1 LSLLRLFTI
10 TTTVLLLLIGL
21 GLFRIINTEVQAFR
35 ATTNGLRAM
44 QVTYKALVVAEK
56 VSFERGPSNA
66 VLGDGDRH
74 DPRKRAKLAKA
85 RAVSDKALHDLDQAL
100 AAAPDLNQAQ
110 LAVQT
115 MKHAREQLAL
125 GRAAVDGVAALPR
138 ARRDPARV
146 MGAVHE
152 MFDVVPIVL
161 DAATL
166 LSRDAEDAYPAL
178 SDTLVASRLA
188 AELREYAGR
197 LGSQF
202 TAALTSGKP
211 LAQREEYG
219 IYAMRGRIDELHGL
233 IAARLKAEG
242 TDPRILAAQREMER
256 RYFADDMAFVD
267 SVERAS
273 VEHRPYGLDTAQF
286 AARYVPGM
294 GTIVA
299 LRDVLVAVAI
309 ENAERS
315 DAKARRV
322 LIIGCSGGLFA
333 LVVVGLVF
341 LIVRRR
347 VVHPLLVTT
356 TVLTDIA
363 SGNLDTVVP
372 QTKQRD
378 EIGKMLAAVV
388 TLKENSV
395 QKQLLEA
402 ERQRLIEELRV
413 SSSTD
418 YLTGLLNRRAF
429 TEAALHEVANSV
441 RYARPFAVVMFDID
455 HFKAV
460 NDRFGHD
467 AGDAVIAAVAA
478 CAREEFRK
486 GDLVCRYGGEEFAVL
501 APECG
506 IDDARVL
513 TERVRAAVEALA
525 IPVPG
530 GGTVRVTASFGAVG
544 VPAGA
549 EVDLD
554 GLLHGADEAL
564 YRAKAA
570 GRNRVVIEPA
580 ATVSA
585 AVSNSGGAR
594 STSE

>member
-1 LSLLRLFTI
+1 MSLLRLFTI

-35 ATTNGLRAM
+35 ATSNGLRAM

-56 VSFERGPSNA
+56 VSFERGPSNG

-85 RAVSDKALHDLDQAL
+85 RAVSDKALRDLDDAL
-100 AAAPDLNQAQ
+100 AAAPDLPQVS
-110 LAVQT
+110 LAVRT
-115 MKHAREQLAL
+115 MRRARAQLAL
-125 GRAAVDGVAALPR
+125 GRAAVDRVANVPR
-138 ARRDPARV
+138 AQRDPRRV

-152 MFDVVPIVL
+152 MFDVVPIAL
-161 DAATL
+161 DAATI

-178 SDTLVASRLA
+178 SDTLVASGLA

-202 TAALTSGKP
+202 TAALTSAKP
-211 LAQREEYG
+211 LQQSEEYG
-219 IYAMRGRIDELHGL
+219 IYANRGRIDELHGL
-233 IAARLKAEG
+233 IAARLQTEG
-242 TDPRILAAQREMER
+242 TDPRVLAAQREVES
-256 RYFADDMAFVD
+256 RYFGDDMAFVA

-273 VEHRPYGLDTAQF
+273 AERRPYGIDTAQF
-286 AARYVPGM
+286 AARYVPAM
-294 GTIVA
+294 GSIVA
-299 LRDVLVAVAI
+299 LRDVLFTVAT
-309 ENAERS
+309 ENAQR
-315 DAKARRV
+315 AYGKARRV
-322 LIIGCSGGLFA
+322 LAIGCSA
-333 LVVVGLVF
+333 GLVTLCIVGGVL
-341 LIVRRR
+341 LIVRSR
-347 VVHPLLVTT
+347 VVRPLLVTT

-372 QTKQRD
+372 RTKQRD

-395 QKQLLEA
+395 QKQLLEV

-429 TEAALHEVANSV
+429 TEAALHEVANAV

-460 NDRFGHD
+460 NDRCGHD

-478 CAREEFRK
+478 CARDEFRK

-506 IDDARVL
+506 LDDARVL

-525 IPVPG
+525 IAVPG
-530 GGTVRVTASFGAVG
+530 GSTVRVTASFGALAVPPGAG
-544 VPAGA
+544 VS
-549 EVDLD
+549 LD
-554 GLLHGADEAL
+554 GLLHGTDEAL

-580 ATVSA
+580 ETTSA

>member
-1 LSLLRLFTI
+1 MSLLRLFTI

-21 GLFRIINTEVQAFR
+21 GLFRIINTEWQAFR
-35 ATTNGLRAM
+35 ATTSGLRAM
-44 QVTYKALVVAEK
+44 QVTYKALIVAEK

-74 DPRKRAKLAKA
+74 DPRKRARLAKA
-85 RAVSDKALHDLDQAL
+85 RAVSNKALRDLDDAL
-100 AAAPDLNQAQ
+100 AEAPDLKQAQ
-110 LAVQT
+110 LAVRT
-115 MKHAREQLAL
+115 MQRARAQLAI
-125 GRAAVDGVAALPR
+125 GRAAVDRVADLPR

-152 MFDVVPIVL
+152 MFDIVPIVL

-166 LSRDAEDAYPAL
+166 LSHDAEDAYPAL

-202 TAALTSGKP
+202 TAALTNGKP

-242 TDPRILAAQREMER
+242 TDPRVLAAQRDMER

-273 VEHRPYGLDTAQF
+273 IEHRPYGLDTAQF

-315 DAKARRV
+315 YAKARRV

-341 LIVRRR
+341 MVVRRR

-372 QTKQRD
+372 QSKQRD

-395 QKQLLEA
+395 QKQVLEA
-402 ERQRLIEELRV
+402 ERQRLIEELRL

-429 TEAALHEVANSV
+429 TEAALHEVANAV

-455 HFKAV
+455 RFKLV
-460 NDRFGHD
+460 NDHYGHD

-478 CAREEFRK
+478 CARREFRK
-486 GDLVCRYGGEEFAVL
+486 GDVVCRYGGEEFAVL

-506 IDDARVL
+506 IDEARAL
-513 TERVRAAVEALA
+513 TERVRTAVEALSIA
-525 IPVPG
+525 IPG
-530 GGTVRVTASFGAVG
+530 GRAVTVTASFGAVA

-549 EVDLD
+549 QAELD
-554 GLLHGADEAL
+554 GLLHRADEAL
-564 YRAKAA
+564 YGAKAA

-580 ATVSA
+580 EQVSA
-585 AVSNSGGAR
+585 GVSNSGGAR

>member
-1 LSLLRLFTI
+1 MSLLRLFTI

-21 GLFRIINTEVQAFR
+21 GLFRIINTEWQAFH

-66 VLGDGDRH
+66 VLGDADRH

-85 RAVSDKALHDLDQAL
+85 RAVSDKALHDLDDAL
-100 AAAPDLNQAQ
+100 AAAPDLKQAP
-110 LAVQT
+110 LAVAT
-115 MKHAREQLAL
+115 MKRAREQLAL
-125 GRAAVDGVAALPR
+125 GRAAVDRVAALPR

-152 MFDVVPIVL
+152 MFDIVPIVL
-161 DAATL
+161 DAATV

-202 TAALTSGKP
+202 TAALTNGKP

-242 TDPRILAAQREMER
+242 TDPRVLAAQREMER

-273 VEHRPYGLDTAQF
+273 IEHRSYGLDTAQF

-294 GTIVA
+294 GTIVT

-315 DAKARRV
+315 YAKARRV
-322 LIIGCSGGLFA
+322 LIVGCSGGLFT
-333 LVVVGLVF
+333 LVIVGLVF
-341 LIVRRR
+341 MIVRSR
-347 VVHPLLVTT
+347 VVHPLLITT

-372 QTKQRD
+372 QSKQRD
-378 EIGKMLAAVV
+378 EIAKMLDAVV

-395 QKQLLEA
+395 QKQLLEV

-429 TEAALHEVANSV
+429 TEAALHEVANAV

-455 HFKAV
+455 HFKSV
-460 NDRFGHD
+460 NDRCGHD

-478 CAREEFRK
+478 CARDEFRK

-506 IDDARVL
+506 MEDARVL

-525 IPVPG
+525 IAVPG
-530 GGTVRVTASFGAVG
+530 GSAVRVTASFGALA
-544 VPAGA
+544 VPQGSQA
-549 EVDLD
+549 DLD

-580 ATVSA
+580 ETNFA

>member
-1 LSLLRLFTI
+1 MSLLRLFTI

-21 GLFRIINTEVQAFR
+21 GLFRIINTEWQAYH

-44 QVTYKALVVAEK
+44 RVTYKALVVAEK

-85 RAVSDKALHDLDQAL
+85 RAVSDKALRDLDDAL
-100 AAAPDLNQAQ
+100 AAAPDLKQAQ
-110 LAVQT
+110 LAVRT
-115 MKHAREQLAL
+115 MKHARDQLAL

-161 DAATL
+161 DAATV

-242 TDPRILAAQREMER
+242 TDPRVLAAQREMER

-273 VEHRPYGLDTAQF
+273 IEHRPYGLDTAQF

-294 GTIVA
+294 GSIVA

-309 ENAERS
+309 ENAERTY
-315 DAKARRV
+315 AKARRV
-322 LIIGCSGGLFA
+322 LVVGCSGGLFA

-363 SGNLDTVVP
+363 SGNLETVVP

-429 TEAALHEVANSV
+429 TEAALHEVANAV

-460 NDRFGHD
+460 NDRCGHD

-478 CAREEFRK
+478 CARTEFRK

-506 IDDARVL
+506 IEDARVL
-513 TERVRAAVEALA
+513 TERVRAALEALA
-525 IPVPG
+525 IAVPG
-530 GGTVRVTASFGAVG
+530 GSTVRVTASFGALG

-549 EVDLD
+549 AVGLD

-570 GRNRVVIEPA
+570 GRNRVVIE
-580 ATVSA
+580 SA
-585 AVSNSGGAR
+585 ETISAGEVR
-594 STSE
+594 